1 VKSVPKAYVEIR
13 TVAGYQGSVIRDI
26 RNMKAME
33 RDGAVKDFDVI
44 LGDYDVLVVLEHK
57 DRKVFH
63 KALGEIARLAGV
75 SSTNSRV
82 VMEPEDV
89 DESPGSSSLASGKGH
104 LTT

>member
-1 VKSVPKAYVEIR
+1 MPKAYVEIR

-26 RNMKAME
+26 RNMKTMQPN
-33 RDGAVKDFDVI
+33 GAVKDFDVI

-57 DRKVFH
+57 DPRVFH

-75 SSTNSRV
+75 ASTNSRV
-82 VMEPEDV
+82 VMEPEYV
-89 DESPGSSSLASGKGH
+89 DESLGPSSRPSGKGH